1 MDNVIFVLHTLI
13 RIFIFALLI
22 RAVISWVAPMSRHPL
37 VMALIRVTDPP
48 LEPIR
53 NVIGIQSG
61 VDASPLVLMLILY
74 LVDAFLIGLLR

>member
-1 MDNVIFVLHTLI
+1 MASVIIVLHNLI

-37 VMALIRVTDPP
+37 VVALIRVTDPF

-53 NVIGIQSG
+53 NVVGTQNGI
-61 VDASPLVLMLILY
+61 DASPLILMVILY
-74 LVDAFLIGLLR
+74 LIDALLIGLLR